1 MGGKLAKIKEIDA
14 LESDKPNINSIIDK
28 IKEILKSGY
37 QEETII
43 VKDNKVIKRHEIY
56 WALKYMGTKYVAIS
70 DKEENVK
77 VSLDFLGFY
86 DEVSDPGIRVF
97 NNAIELIEKDR
108 PTPLVK
114 LNGIINDNKIK
125 IWAKLEWYNPFS
137 LSIKDRT
144 AWYIIY
150 NNLDKLSDKEKV
162 FEATSANTGIAI
174 AAISSMLN
182 KKTKIFMPETSPEY
196 ANKLLKIYGSEVI
209 KEGTTTNE
217 LIDKVKVYAE
227 KENAFVPN
235 QFSNIFNLLVHL
247 RYTAKEIDYQTMY
260 GKLKLSGIFASMGTG
275 GHIAGITLYFHNKNR
290 TVKIFGIQ
298 PEENGTIPGI
308 KKQDFKNWW
317 NINDVPDHVYSV
329 NLEDSI
335 DILIK
340 TARTNGILPGISGG
354 AVLAGIKKAYSEGVL
369 DEGDYVCVIPDNGI
383 KYLDEIY
390 NEKNIIF

>member
-97 NNAIELIEKDR
+97 NNAMELIEKDR

-182 KKTKIFMPETSPEY
+182 KKTKIFMPETSQ
-196 ANKLLKIYGSEVI
+196 NMQ
-209 KEGTTTNE
+209 TN
-217 LIDKVKVYAE
+217 Y
-227 KENAFVPN
+227 
-235 QFSNIFNLLVHL
+235 
-247 RYTAKEIDYQTMY
+247 
-260 GKLKLSGIFASMGTG
+260 
-275 GHIAGITLYFHNKNR
+275 
-290 TVKIFGIQ
+290 
-298 PEENGTIPGI
+298 
-308 KKQDFKNWW
+308 
-317 NINDVPDHVYSV
+317 
-329 NLEDSI
+329 
-335 DILIK
+335 
-340 TARTNGILPGISGG
+340 
-354 AVLAGIKKAYSEGVL
+354 
-369 DEGDYVCVIPDNGI
+369 
-383 KYLDEIY
+383 
-390 NEKNIIF
+390 